1 MAVDSE
7 RLTGHGPEQ
16 PTIVYPFLN
25 GRVGL
30 DELQRSIPTS
40 TILWLYWLHAYHP
53 SFTYLNSIMTCRPSH
68 SSFCLVIFQGFYWL
82 SEKTLIQQMII
93 THFVCIEL
101 EHKAANASEENTQS
115 SSVKAFYL
123 FICSHAV
130 YKPMSII
137 IR

>member
-1 MAVDSE
+1 MAILVACLSPLIYLSQRHHD
-7 RLTGHGPEQ
+7 LKAQ
-16 PTIVYPFLN
+16 PQQN
-25 GRVGL
+25 
-30 DELQRSIPTS
+30 
-40 TILWLYWLHAYHP
+40 
-53 SFTYLNSIMTCRPSH
+53 C
-68 SSFCLVIFQGFYWL
+68 CLAISQGFYWL

-101 EHKAANASEENTQS
+101 EHKAAYTLEENTQS

-137 IR
+137 TR

>member
-1 MAVDSE
+1 MAILVACLSPLIYLSQQYHD
-7 RLTGHGPEQ
+7 LQAQ
-16 PTIVYPFLN
+16 PQQSCF
-25 GRVGL
+25 
-30 DELQRSIPTS
+30 
-40 TILWLYWLHAYHP
+40 
-53 SFTYLNSIMTCRPSH
+53 
-68 SSFCLVIFQGFYWL
+68 LVIFQGFHWL

-101 EHKAANASEENTQS
+101 EQKAANTSEENTKS

-123 FICSHAV
+123 FVCSHAV